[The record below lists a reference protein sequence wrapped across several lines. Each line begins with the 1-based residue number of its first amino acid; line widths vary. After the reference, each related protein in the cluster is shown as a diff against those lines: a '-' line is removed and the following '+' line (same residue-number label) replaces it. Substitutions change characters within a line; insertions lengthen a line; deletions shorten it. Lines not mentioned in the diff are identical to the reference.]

1 MKSFTEYFNESF
13 ADQYKAVR
21 AAARPGDELLR
32 TNKPSDEW
40 SKNELGWSEW
50 RGPSTLQSRING
62 KTPAAILPHEMNQDG
77 LYDPRTRIAH
87 TAIENDIPRK
97 DQVNNN
103 SHELAHAA
111 QHAAQRRDRRSG
123 KIRNRPLDH
132 FMSSEP
138 RFPTVTFPIGT
149 TDTVK
154 PTRSV
159 KRKRKTFR
167 MMQKYGWTGG
177 GSTTEEPRYHYM
189 NRDIEIGA
197 RVMGHAAIHLDHPP
211 DPTKPNTTA
220 HMHDL
225 ARELKRGRYNG
236 GNDPVQSRQSVQ
248 AAIKRVREISASRW
262 RKAEANHFPPIL
274 PSTEKPTPTPRS
286 LRMGERQ
293 FRRILQHH
301 EAQLPTDI
309 HTPEGRD
316 AFIRA
321 HGSRKN
327 NEQL

>member
-1 MKSFTEYFNESF
+1 MKSFIEYLYESIV
-13 ADQYKAVR
+13 DQYKEVR

-32 TNKPSDEW
+32 TNKPSNQF
-40 SKNELGWSEW
+40 SKNELGWIEW

-62 KTPAAILPHEMNQDG
+62 KTPAAILPKEINQLG
-77 LYDPRTRIAH
+77 LYDPKTRIAH

-111 QHAAQRRDRRSG
+111 QHAAQRRDRKSG
-123 KIRNRPLDH
+123 KIKNRPLDH
-132 FMSSEP
+132 FISSEP
-138 RFPTVTFPIGT
+138 RFPIVTFPIGT

-309 HTPEGRD
+309 HTPQGRD

-321 HGSRKN
+321 HGSR
-327 NEQL
+327 EGHQG

>member
-1 MKSFTEYFNESF
+1 MKSFTEYLDESF

-32 TNKPSDEW
+32 TNKPSNQF
-40 SKNELGWSEW
+40 SKNEFGWSEW

-62 KTPAAILPHEMNQDG
+62 KTPAAILPKEMNQLG
-77 LYDPRTRIAH
+77 SYDPKTRIAH
-87 TAIENDIPRK
+87 TSIENGIPWK
-97 DQVNNN
+97 NQVNTN

-111 QHAAQRRDRRSG
+111 QHAAQIRDRRSG
-123 KIRNRPLDH
+123 KIKNRPLDH
-132 FMSSEP
+132 FMSAEP
-138 RFPTVTFPIGT
+138 SFPIVTFPIGT
-149 TDTVK
+149 TDKVK

-177 GSTTEEPRYHYM
+177 GSTPEEPRYHYM

-211 DPTKPNTTA
+211 DPDRPNTTA

-225 ARELKRGRYNG
+225 ARQLKRGRYKG
-236 GNDPVQSRQSVQ
+236 GNDPVQSSQNVH

-262 RKAEANHFPPIL
+262 RKAEENHFPPIL
-274 PSTEKPTPTPRS
+274 PSTDKPIPTPRS

-309 HTPEGRD
+309 HTPEGRN

-321 HGSRKN
+321 HGSKKDIK
-327 NEQL
+327 Q

>member
-1 MKSFTEYFNESF
+1 MKSFTEYLDESF

-32 TNKPSDEW
+32 TNKKW
-40 SKNELGWSEW
+40 LGK
-50 RGPSTLQSRING
+50 PSTLQSRIDG
-62 KTPAAILPHEMNQDG
+62 KTPAAIIPKESDDPMVDELGSYDHDG
-77 LYDPRTRIAH
+77 IAH
-87 TAIENDIPRK
+87 TAIGTGFPWKKQITT
-97 DQVNNN
+97 N

-111 QHAAQRRDRRSG
+111 QHAAQIRDRKSG
-123 KIRNRPLDH
+123 KNKNNYGQ
-132 FMSSEP
+132 
-138 RFPTVTFPIGT
+138 RFLSQGPSFPIVTFPRT
-149 TDTVK
+149 TDKVK

-167 MMQKYGWTGG
+167 MMQKYGWTGM
-177 GSTTEEPRYHYM
+177 EPRYHYM

-197 RVMGHAAIHLDHPP
+197 RVIGHAARYLDHPP
-211 DPTKPNTTA
+211 DPARPNTTA

-225 ARELKRGRYNG
+225 ARQLQRGRYNG
-236 GNDPVQSRQSVQ
+236 GNDPVQSKQGVH

-274 PSTEKPTPTPRS
+274 PSTDKPTPTPRS

-309 HTPEGRD
+309 HTPQGRD

-321 HGSRKN
+321 HGSVKGDA
-327 NEQL
+327 

>member
-1 MKSFTEYFNESF
+1 MKSFIEYLYESIV
-13 ADQYKAVR
+13 DQYKEVR

-32 TNKPSDEW
+32 TNKKW
-40 SKNELGWSEW
+40 LGK
-50 RGPSTLQSRING
+50 PSTLQSRIDR
-62 KTPAAILPHEMNQDG
+62 KTPAAIIPKESDDPMVDELG
-77 LYDPRTRIAH
+77 SYDPDGIAH
-87 TAIENDIPRK
+87 TSIGTGFPWKKQITT
-97 DQVNNN
+97 N

-111 QHAAQRRDRRSG
+111 QHAAQIRDRKSG
-123 KIRNRPLDH
+123 KNKNNYRQR
-132 FMSSEP
+132 FMSQGP
-138 RFPTVTFPIGT
+138 TFPII
-149 TDTVK
+149 TDDMLTGK
-154 PTRSV
+154 QTRSV
-159 KRKRKTFR
+159 KRKRKTFI

-177 GSTTEEPRYHYM
+177 GSSAQEPRYHYM

-211 DPTKPNTTA
+211 DPNRPNTTA
-220 HMHDL
+220 HMQDL
-225 ARELKRGRYNG
+225 AKQLQRSKYNG
-236 GNDPVQSRQSVQ
+236 GSDPVQSKQSVQ